1 MLGDALEVMPEIAQ
15 EHGGADLLFLDGR
28 PSEYMQYLQV
38 KEEESRGLRERP
50 RM

>member
-15 EHGGADLLFLDGR
+15 ELGGADLPFLDGS

-38 KEEESRGLRERP
+38 KES
-50 RM
+50 

>member
-38 KEEESRGLRERP
+38 KES
-50 RM
+50 